1 MALNYA
7 EYARTAPDLLERGIV
22 KSWLDGTQWMQDLA
36 HVNTKDGA
44 LRAEWLVEDRLPDVG
59 FRSLNEAF
67 TESTGTTERRAT
79 GLGIIGGLIDIDHKF
94 LQMPNRLD
102 EAAGQMSMKVRALG
116 FKLADTLVNGSLA
129 TDPESFDG
137 LLRLVTELNTRN
149 SRQVINMSGLAFYD
163 SATRE
168 ANADAFLTYMDT
180 GITRMESLTGG
191 KPTFA
196 LMSENTK
203 IAITAAMRVSGH
215 FKTTADSF
223 GRRVDEYMGVK
234 LYHAGFSDP
243 RAGTEVIGDTWDGGG
258 YTSILFVRSGEQY
271 VHMLQDGAMQKTHI
285 GLTENG
291 VWDRWMIEQGVGLR
305 VKENGG
311 IVRLQGLDITA

>member
-1 MALNYA
+1 MAVNYA

-22 KSWLDGTQWMQDLA
+22 KSWLDGTQWLQELTM
-36 HVNTKDGA
+36 VNTKDGA
-44 LRAEWLVEDRLPDVG
+44 LRSEWLVEDRLPDVG

-67 TESTGTTERRAT
+67 TESTGTTERRQT
-79 GLGIIGGLIDIDHKF
+79 GLGLLGGLIDIDHK
-94 LQMPNRLD
+94 LLSMPNRLD
-102 EAAGQMSMKVRALG
+102 EAAAQMSMKSRAFG

-149 SRQVINMSGLAFYD
+149 SRQTIDMSGLAFYD
-163 SATRE
+163 GPTRE
-168 ANADAFLTYMDT
+168 ANIDTLLSYFNT

-196 LMSENTK
+196 IMSENTK
-203 IAITAAMRVSGH
+203 IALTDGMMRSSHFNTA
-215 FKTTADSF
+215 KDSF
-223 GRRVDEYMGVK
+223 DRRVDEYMGVK

-243 RAGTEVIGDTWDGGG
+243 RAATEIITDTWDGGG
-258 YTSILFVRSGEQY
+258 YTSILFVRSGEGY
-271 VHMLQDGAMQKTHI
+271 THMLQDGSMQKTHI

-305 VKENGG
+305 VKDNGS
-311 IVRLQGLDITA
+311 IVRVKGLDITP